1 MEIIFRGD
9 KLTVTDAMKSYV
21 DEKLGKLEKYIENSD
36 DIRCN
41 IVVKVRGRKQIVE
54 ITIPLKNFIL
64 RSEEE
69 QEDFYV
75 AVDKAIAVLER
86 QIRKNKTK
94 LMSKQAK
101 TVIDFDFSSIED
113 EQEESERK
121 IMKRKTVEIKPM
133 DEEEAI
139 IQMELIGHEFYLYKD
154 SETNKMAV
162 VYRRKDGNYGLI
174 ESE

>member
-9 KLTVTDAMKSYV
+9 KLMVTEAMKSYV
-21 DEKLGKLEKYIENSD
+21 DEKIGKLEKYLENSD
-36 DIRCN
+36 DVRCSV
-41 IVVKVRGRKQIVE
+41 VVKVRGRKQIVE

-75 AVDKAIAVLER
+75 AVDKAITILER

-94 LMSKQAK
+94 LMSKQTK
-101 TVIDFDFSSIED
+101 TLIDFDFSSIED
-113 EQEESERK
+113 DNEESEK
-121 IMKRKTVEIKPM
+121 QIIKRKKVEIKPM

-139 IQMELIGHEFYLYKD
+139 IQMELIGHEFYMYKD
-154 SETNKMAV
+154 SETNKMSV
-162 VYRRKDGNYGLI
+162 VYKRKDGNYGLI